1 MPRKPRTFDQYKDE
15 YPHIRMERSEEGILL
30 MQLHNGEGGE
40 FEWSFDNHHEVGFSW
55 RDVGADVENKVI
67 ILTGSADAFLRREYL
82 SVDKVDREGME
93 DPASAPSSG
102 STPTPTASD
111 FEMDLLEIEQ
121 PMIAALNGP
130 CTIHAEI
137 PLLCDIVL
145 AAEHTVIGDH
155 VHFSFGLVPGDGVQA
170 LYPLLMGLNRARYF
184 MLTGQELSAQE
195 CLDLGLVNE
204 VLPQDQ
210 VLRGLRA
217 RAVHPHAQANGRPPL
232 PTDAPP
238 AGQAPV
244 PGLRQPRSDDRGH
257 GLRRREPRCG
267 HQGSARVLRSRLS
280 LSPGTR
286 VSPRGLPAFALGRVG
301 LAPGAVAVPGSRG

>member
-1 MPRKPRTFDQYKDE
+1 MPRKPRTFDQYKDD
-15 YPHIRMERSEEGILL
+15 YPHIKMERSEEGILL

-40 FEWSFDNHHEVGFSW
+40 FEWSFDNHHELGFSW

-82 SVDKVDREGME
+82 SVDKVDREGMD
-93 DPASAPSSG
+93 DPAKRAVEWIDAHSHG
-102 STPTPTASD
+102 KRLE
-111 FEMDLLEIEQ
+111 FDLLEIEQ

-155 VHFSFGLVPGDGVQA
+155 VHFNFGLVPGDGVQA

-210 VLRGLRA
+210 VLPRA
-217 RAVHPHAQANGRPPL
+217 YELARYILTHKPMVVRLFRPTL
-232 PTDAPP
+232 LQQVKRLFLDS
-238 AGQAPV
+238 V
-244 PGLRQPRSDDRGH
+244 SH
-257 GLRRREPRCG
+257 GLMIEGMAYAAESPDADIKVPRVF
-267 HQGSARVLRSRLS
+267 SD
-280 LSPGTR
+280 PD
-286 VSPRGLPAFALGRVG
+286 
-301 LAPGAVAVPGSRG
+301 

>member
-1 MPRKPRTFDQYKDE
+1 
-15 YPHIRMERSEEGILL
+15 

-40 FEWSFDNHHEVGFSW
+40 FEWSFDNHHELGFSW

-82 SVDKVDREGME
+82 SVDKVDREGMD
-93 DPASAPSSG
+93 DPAKRAVEWIDAHSHG
-102 STPTPTASD
+102 KRLE
-111 FEMDLLEIEQ
+111 FDLLEIEQ

-155 VHFSFGLVPGDGVQA
+155 VHFNFGLVPGDGVQA

-195 CLDLGLVNE
+195 CLDLGLVYE

-210 VLRGLRA
+210 VLDRA
-217 RAVHPHAQANGRPPL
+217 SELARFILTHKPMVVRLFRPAL
-232 PTDAPP
+232 LQQVKRLFLDS
-238 AGQAPV
+238 V
-244 PGLRQPRSDDRGH
+244 SH
-257 GLRRREPRCG
+257 GLMLEGMAYAAESPDADIKVPR
-267 HQGSARVLRSRLS
+267 V
-280 LSPGTR
+280 
-286 VSPRGLPAFALGRVG
+286 F
-301 LAPGAVAVPGSRG
+301 

>member
-93 DPASAPSSG
+93 DPAKRAVEWIDAHAHG
-102 STPTPTASD
+102 KRL
-111 FEMDLLEIEQ
+111 EMDLLEIEQ

-210 VLRGLRA
+210 VLPRA
-217 RAVHPHAQANGRPPL
+217 YELARYILTHKPMVVRLFRPTL
-232 PTDAPP
+232 LQQVKRLFLDS
-238 AGQAPV
+238 V
-244 PGLRQPRSDDRGH
+244 SH
-257 GLRRREPRCG
+257 GLMIEGMAYAAESPDADIKVPRVF
-267 HQGSARVLRSRLS
+267 SD
-280 LSPGTR
+280 PD
-286 VSPRGLPAFALGRVG
+286 
-301 LAPGAVAVPGSRG
+301 

>member
-1 MPRKPRTFDQYKDE
+1 MPRKPRTFDEYKDE
-15 YPHIRMERSEEGILL
+15 YPHIRMERDEQGILL

-55 RDVGADVENKVI
+55 RDVSADMENKVI

-82 SVDKVDREGME
+82 SVDKVDREGMD
-93 DPASAPSSG
+93 DPAKRAREWIDAHNHG
-102 STPTPTASD
+102 KRLE
-111 FEMDLLEIEQ
+111 FDLLEVEQ

-155 VHFSFGLVPGDGVQA
+155 VHFNFGLVPGDGVQTIF
-170 LYPLLMGLNRARYF
+170 PLLMGLNRARYF

-195 CLDLGLVNE
+195 CLDLGLFNE

-210 VLRGLRA
+210 VLDRA
-217 RAVHPHAQANGRPPL
+217 YELARYILTHKPMVVKLFRPTL
-232 PTDAPP
+232 LQQVKRLMLDS
-238 AGQAPV
+238 V
-244 PGLRQPRSDDRGH
+244 SH
-257 GLRRREPRCG
+257 GLMME
-267 HQGSARVLRSRLS
+267 
-280 LSPGTR
+280 
-286 VSPRGLPAFALGRVG
+286 G
-301 LAPGAVAVPGSRG
+301 LAYAAESPDADIKVPRVFSDPPESS